1 MKNAEQE
8 FVILEMNQKL
18 NRMEEELNKNRT
30 VKEKL
35 KNLKI
40 ENGGKDIEGNCKRC
54 EILLIVN
61 G

>member
-1 MKNAEQE
+1 M
-8 FVILEMNQKL
+8 ILEMNQKL
-18 NRMEEELNKNRT
+18 NKMEDELNKNRT

-54 EILLIVN
+54 EVLLIVN